1 MERRK
6 LLIMSKG
13 RHELIL
19 IASALI
25 ILGALFAYTSFNSP
39 DLYAS
44 SVQTDRQ
51 LYVITSSTSTSVHGE
66 VFNEYDVDAE
76 YPSKDYSLVNIN
88 TDNIEKLCT
97 LSGIGEAKAKAI
109 IEYRNE
115 NGRFYSVYDLEKV
128 SGISRKTIEDNI
140 DRLTL

>member
-1 MERRK
+1 
-6 LLIMSKG
+6 MSKG
-13 RHELIL
+13 KHELIL
-19 IASALI
+19 IATALI
-25 ILGALFAYTSFNSP
+25 ILGALFAYANFSSP

-44 SVQTDRQ
+44 STPTDKQ
-51 LYVITSSTSTSVHGE
+51 PYVVTPSVSTSSNGE

-76 YPSKDYSLVNIN
+76 YPYKDYSLVNIN
-88 TDNIEKLCT
+88 TADVEKLCT

-115 NGRFYSVYDLEKV
+115 NGKFYSVYDLENV
-128 SGISRKTIEDNI
+128 SGISRKTIEENI

>member
-1 MERRK
+1 
-6 LLIMSKG
+6 MSKG
-13 RHELIL
+13 KHELIL
-19 IASALI
+19 IATALI
-25 ILGALFAYTSFNSP
+25 ILGALFAYANFSSP

-44 SVQTDRQ
+44 STPTDKQ
-51 LYVITSSTSTSVHGE
+51 PYVVTPSASTSSNGE

-76 YPSKDYSLVNIN
+76 YPYKDYSLVNIN
-88 TDNIEKLCT
+88 TADVEKLCT

-115 NGRFYSVYDLEKV
+115 NGKFYSVYDLENV
-128 SGISRKTIEDNI
+128 SGISRKTIEENI

>member
-1 MERRK
+1 
-6 LLIMSKG
+6 MSKG
-13 RHELIL
+13 KHELIL
-19 IASALI
+19 IATALI
-25 ILGALFAYTSFNSP
+25 ILGALFAYANFSSP

-44 SVQTDRQ
+44 STPTDKQ
-51 LYVITSSTSTSVHGE
+51 PYVVTPSASTSSNGK

-76 YPSKDYSLVNIN
+76 YPYKDYSLVNIN
-88 TDNIEKLCT
+88 TADVEKLCT

-115 NGRFYSVYDLEKV
+115 NGKFYSVYDLENV
-128 SGISRKTIEDNI
+128 SGISRKTIEENI

>member
-1 MERRK
+1 
-6 LLIMSKG
+6 MSKG
-13 RHELIL
+13 KHELIL
-19 IASALI
+19 IATALI
-25 ILGALFAYTSFNSP
+25 ILGALFAYANFSSP

-44 SVQTDRQ
+44 STPTDKQ
-51 LYVITSSTSTSVHGE
+51 PYVVTPTASTSSNGE

-76 YPSKDYSLVNIN
+76 YPYKDYSLVNIN
-88 TDNIEKLCT
+88 TADVEKLCT

-115 NGRFYSVYDLEKV
+115 NGKFYSVYDLENV
-128 SGISRKTIEDNI
+128 SGISRKTIEENI